1 MPLAF
6 CKFDN
11 PVHLCCCYFCCCFR
25 CCCCC
30 CYCWHCWCYA
40 ACLPACLPPS
50 LLPLAPLHTPTPA
63 TQPRHTEIAL
73 TIASPTAWQR
83 TRCAAQISYRIYSAA
98 RARAVASIYFCRLCV
113 YNSAQRSVSQNR
125 CDCGRSSRANDWTN
139 ERTNEQRN
147 ERTDE
152 QGNVETSFGSLCTTV
167 CCYIHT
173 QTYIHNE
180 FVYVLEDKGM
190 KIVYVHTVGSIWQR
204 QLITYLCFL
213 YIP

>member
-1 MPLAF
+1 M
-6 CKFDN
+6 
-11 PVHLCCCYFCCCFR
+11 LCR
-25 CCCCC
+25 LS
-30 CYCWHCWCYA
+30 A
-40 ACLPACLPPS
+40 SLTPSLSAPTPPS
-50 LLPLAPLHTPTPA
+50 SYTDPSHTAPTH
-63 TQPRHTEIAL
+63 RHTEIAL

-125 CDCGRSSRANDWTN
+125 CDCGRSSRANEWTN

-173 QTYIHNE
+173 QTYIHKE

-190 KIVYVHTVGSIWQR
+190 KIVYVHTVGSLWQR

-213 YIP
+213 YIQ

>member
-11 PVHLCCCYFCCCFR
+11 PVHLCCCYSCCCFR

-50 LLPLAPLHTPTPA
+50 LLPTHPSPYTDPSHTAPTH
-63 TQPRHTEIAL
+63 RHTEIAL

-139 ERTNEQRN
+139 ERTE
-147 ERTDE
+147 ERTNRRTRERRNKLRLAVYDCVLLYTHT
-152 QGNVETSFGSLCTTV
+152 N
-167 CCYIHT
+167 IHT
-173 QTYIHNE
+173 
-180 FVYVLEDKGM
+180 
-190 KIVYVHTVGSIWQR
+190 
-204 QLITYLCFL
+204 
-213 YIP
+213 